1 MAKDTLKN
9 SADGTRGGE
18 DQMKD
23 GTLTGT
29 SAKGYAEHHCD
40 GSEYDKWG
48 CRIDYNKLAAHN
60 FK

>member
-1 MAKDTLKN
+1 MPKDSLRNTTD
-9 SADGTRGGE
+9 ATGGGH

-40 GSEYDKWG
+40 GSEYDKYG
-48 CRIDYNKLAAHN
+48 NRIDYNKLAAHS